1 MRPENKNYTAKFSRK
16 PRSPNDYTGMKILP
30 DELYAAIVA
39 YLLKEERV
47 QLFSRLL
54 MCKGKEAETDNEGA
68 DNGND
73 E

>member
-1 MRPENKNYTAKFSRK
+1 
-16 PRSPNDYTGMKILP
+16 MKILP

-39 YLLKEERV
+39 YLLKDERV

-54 MCKGKEAETDNEGA
+54 MCKGGEAEISAEGA